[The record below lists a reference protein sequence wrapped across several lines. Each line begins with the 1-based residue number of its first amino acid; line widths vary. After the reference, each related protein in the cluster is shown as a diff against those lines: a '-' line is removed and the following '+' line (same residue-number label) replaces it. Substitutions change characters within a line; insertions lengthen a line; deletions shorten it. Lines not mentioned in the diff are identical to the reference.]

1 MLTLNRVYETD
12 ISVSVLVTN
21 VPADVALEDGGYIP
35 AEVAVS
41 GEGTELIGYHFKD
54 ALTVSV
60 DYSEFVRNGERLV
73 MPASALRTQI
83 VERLGSTLS
92 LKGIVTDSLVA
103 YVQRESAV
111 VPVKKGNLELK
122 PAPGYELIAV
132 NYEPEEV
139 RVTALIDE
147 ISDIKEISTP
157 SLYCDGLAGDTILEL
172 TFLPGRY
179 IDVSP
184 ERVQVHVDVAQYV
197 NRVVS
202 VPVEYV
208 KFPSEIDLDFLPRDV
223 DVMYEVLDAKEDK
236 VRPSDFSVQ
245 LRFEDCSYSVMLRTV
260 QVLEDKFTVSTSSSL
275 VRNVSLKDIQSP
287 DSLNSNLL
295 DFAL

>member
-223 DVMYEVLDAKEDK
+223 DVMYEVLDANEDK

>member
-21 VPADVALEDGGYIP
+21 VPADVALENGGYIP

-54 ALTVSV
+54 ALMVSV

-208 KFPSEIDLDFLPRDV
+208 KFPSEINLDFLPRDV
-223 DVMYEVLDAKEDK
+223 DVMYEVLDANEDK

-275 VRNVSLKDIQSP
+275 VRNVSMKDIQSP

>member
-12 ISVSVLVTN
+12 ISVTVLVKN
-21 VPADVALEDGGYIP
+21 VPADVALENDGRIP
-35 AEVAVS
+35 AEVVVS
-41 GEGTELIGYHFKD
+41 GEGTELIGYHFND
-54 ALTVSV
+54 ALTVTV
-60 DYSEFVRNGERLV
+60 DYFSFSRNGERLV
-73 MPASALRTQI
+73 MPANALRTQI
-83 VERLGSTLS
+83 VEQLGSTLS
-92 LKGIVTDSLVA
+92 LKSILTDSLVA

-122 PAPGYELIAV
+122 TAPGYELMAV
-132 NYEPEEV
+132 KYEPEEV

-147 ISDIKEISTP
+147 VADIKEVATP
-157 SLYCDGLAGDTILEL
+157 SLYCDGLAGDTIIEL
-172 TFLPGRY
+172 TFLPGKY

-184 ERVQVHVDVAQYV
+184 EKVQVHVDVAQYV

-208 KFPSEIDLDFLPRDV
+208 KFPSEINLDFLPRDV
-223 DVMYEVLDAKEDK
+223 DVMYEVLDANEDK

-260 QVLEDKFTVSTSSSL
+260 QVIEDKFTVSTSSPF

-287 DSLNSNLL
+287 DTLNSNLL